1 MFFLFNFFK
10 YFNFLIYYSVLQ
22 TFQKDYCSIIPT
34 YHGNLKKSFHLKH
47 TTKNF
52 IKTMDISSLL
62 NTDLGNLN
70 GSSFI
75 M

>member
-1 MFFLFNFFK
+1 MLET
-10 YFNFLIYYSVLQ
+10 L
-22 TFQKDYCSIIPT
+22 QKDYCSIIPT
-34 YHGNLKKSFHLKH
+34 YDGNLKKSFHLKDA
-47 TTKNF
+47 TKNF